1 MDNLEPWNM
10 FTNDFEPDE
19 SNMDDATVENEDEE
33 GDGGEDVPF
42 SIPSPVQNMQV
53 KEEPQEAAEE
63 MFDDDNDNNI
73 PLHFLSDAANN
84 NENNNEDDSRIRNR
98 EEDDALFDFGL
109 ESSNSQNRSLF
120 NKFSVN
126 DKDYPNLTPEDQY
139 YNAMVKFEDAV
150 IYICPACGHE
160 FSSQDAW
167 KNHLNVI
174 HLFNTRRGL
183 NFIQLDKLY
192 HECMECHKRIAMH
205 SMENLLKHK
214 FTHLP
219 FRCSKCMVCK
229 RQYKYRQDLMV
240 HLRMTHRD
248 DLIALLKKEHTKTK
262 NANTQPQTIRS
273 ILSRSD
279 GSGGPQ
285 NSARPKISI
294 GMVKENATDL
304 FDNIEVKNEVL
315 NEDEEDDM
323 MGDDSQPPPAKRPAM
338 ELPAFL
344 DDGSTN
350 GSAPDQTLTSR
361 PTKSSATDEIDA
373 SLEEYV
379 LFTCPQCGTECETQA
394 QWRQHIEYVHEFGTR
409 RGLNFRELLNQQ
421 AQCMSCNVI
430 ISNSSMRSLQ
440 VHKFSHL
447 PYKKWMSCKLCFDSF
462 NANRDIVKHLA
473 AKHHLV
479 SENNTPAAAAQNN
492 DDDSQEAFGF
502 GGGGGGGFADD
513 YEDGGGGGGGGFG
526 TSDSKNISAG
536 PDVYTTRLEERDVFE
551 QHITYICPA
560 CGKEYNDK
568 KVWRKHIVEIHKLGE
583 LENLNFENINDRQLK
598 CRECDKIITN
608 AYGIQNAQQHRMT
621 HMQYKSFAKCRLC
634 RKTYT
639 DRKGLIKH
647 LRNSHKL
654 GARGPGY
661 GQINP
666 VPSAAATNYGSSS
679 GGGGTGSGANTFKP
693 FVKKPYKIA
702 HYPPKEIVRLSN
714 YTYEIVHLIED
725 DDDDDDVTVVG
736 GYDFAKGDAHLYQ
749 NNNSP
754 YNTPPKRSSNS
765 NVEQITRH
773 KCVDCGSIF
782 PTPQALQ
789 YHIKQEHDF
798 VDYQNSSSN
807 QGTQQNE
814 EKSNDTDDLLV
825 PSRDVDVQP
834 DDHTT
839 MDCNFIYLCPQCG
852 LEFRSQ
858 IQWRRHINVEHNFDK
873 REYLGFRALD
883 KFRYQCRQCKDTVT
897 SSKLKGLQDHKFR
910 HCPYK
915 LYLKCLLCG
924 QSYNHKPNMIAHL
937 RQRHNI
943 VELADGSGGAAGSG
957 GGGGSSMESKQQRYS
972 SNLHTNSSTSKEFND
987 APARPI
993 RHTDPST
1000 NNTNRPPG
1008 LKTVEDVISFHNAV
1022 DHETITY
1029 HCPSCNQSFDSHVF
1043 WRKHIVE
1050 EHNLNSREGLN
1061 FRQLDEHHYICLQC
1075 YKRVTVT
1082 HTKGAIGQ
1090 LQSHK
1095 FRHLPYKSFSCTA
1108 CQGEFV
1114 RKQMFF
1120 KHLDK
1125 NTNKCSGINPE
1136 ASFMDGGET
1145 SSAFNNDEESG
1156 VDFNT
1161 TTTETGTSGGSSAKF
1176 SWPTRASL
1184 PAQSTNA
1191 ANSSES
1197 TTENQGCFTLNCPQC
1212 GADFD
1217 TTRGWREHIN
1227 IEHNLNN
1234 RTVLNFKKI
1243 SAKLHLCLE
1252 CNETVN
1258 GRKLRDLQVHKFK
1271 HLPYGAYLHCR
1282 YCSMKY
1288 FHISN
1293 MQEHLKNKHPNMVQ
1307 KMKNYEDDCVTLDED
1322 DEGNGEGVINNNDL
1336 EASGLD
1342 AEADDSSA
1350 GLEDVVDIDLLE
1362 AEAEIEEVDPDNVES
1377 DEQYLLG

>member
-10 FTNDFEPDE
+10 FTNDFMPDE
-19 SNMDDATVENEDEE
+19 GNVDDVSGMEAEDGEGG
-33 GDGGEDVPF
+33 GDGVPF
-42 SIPSPVQNMQV
+42 SIPSPVQDMQV
-53 KEEPQEAAEE
+53 KEEPQDVAEE
-63 MFDDDNDNNI
+63 IFDEENENI
-73 PLHFLSDAANN
+73 PFHFLSDGASNNDNN
-84 NENNNEDDSRIRNR
+84 NDDSRIRNP
-98 EEDDALFDFGL
+98 EEDDALFDFGI
-109 ESSNSQNRSLF
+109 ESSNSQNRTIF
-120 NKFSVN
+120 NKTTVA
-126 DKDYPNLTPEDQY
+126 DKDTNLAPEDQY

-174 HLFNTRRGL
+174 HLYNTRRGL

-240 HLRMTHRD
+240 HLRMNHRD
-248 DLIALLKKEHTKTK
+248 DLIALLKKEHTKPK
-262 NANTQPQTIRS
+262 NAHSQPQTIRS
-273 ILSRSD
+273 ILSRPD

-285 NSARPKISI
+285 SSIRSNISI
-294 GMVKENATDL
+294 GTIKENAADL

-315 NEDEEDDM
+315 NEDEDDTMGED
-323 MGDDSQPPPAKRPAM
+323 SLPPPSKRPAM
-338 ELPAFL
+338 DLPIFL
-344 DDGSTN
+344 EDGSTN
-350 GSAPDQTLTSR
+350 GSAGDQPIRSTN
-361 PTKSSATDEIDA
+361 KSSAVTDDIDG

-421 AQCMSCNVI
+421 AQCMGCNVI
-430 ISNSSMRSLQ
+430 LSNSSIRSLQ

-447 PYKKWMSCKLCFDSF
+447 PYKQWMSCKLCFTSF
-462 NANRDIVKHLA
+462 NSNRDIIKHLA

-479 SENNTPAAAAQNN
+479 SENNATASAAQNN
-492 DDDSQEAFGF
+492 EDDSQEAFGF
-502 GGGGGGGFADD
+502 GS
-513 YEDGGGGGGGGFG
+513 GGGGGGGDDYDDGG
-526 TSDSKNISAG
+526 SYGASDSKNLTS
-536 PDVYTTRLEERDVFE
+536 DKDLYTTRLEERDVFE

-568 KVWRKHIVEIHKLGE
+568 KVWRKHIVEVHKLGE

-654 GARGPGY
+654 GARGGF
-661 GQINP
+661 GQITP
-666 VPSAAATNYGSSS
+666 VPAAANF
-679 GGGGTGSGANTFKP
+679 GGGGGGGATFKP

-736 GYDFAKGDAHLYQ
+736 GYDFAKGDAHLYK

-754 YNTPPKRSSNS
+754 YNAPPKRSN
-765 NVEQITRH
+765 NMEQITRH

-782 PTPQALQ
+782 PTPQSLQ
-789 YHIKQEHDF
+789 HHIRKEHEF
-798 VDYQNSSSN
+798 VDYQNSPSN
-807 QGTQQNE
+807 QATQNE

-834 DDHTT
+834 DEHIT
-839 MDCNFIYLCPQCG
+839 MECNFIYLCPQCG
-852 LEFRSQ
+852 VEFRSQ
-858 IQWRRHINVEHNFDK
+858 IQWRRHINIEHNFDK
-873 REYLGFRALD
+873 RDSLGFRPLD
-883 KFRYQCRQCKDTVT
+883 KFRYQCKQCKDTVT

-943 VELADGSGGAAGSG
+943 VELVDG
-957 GGGGSSMESKQQRYS
+957 GGGGGGGASSMDSMQQRHS
-972 SNLHTNSSTSKEFND
+972 SNSHNNSSSGKEFND

-993 RHTDPST
+993 RNSDPSN

-1029 HCPSCNQSFDSHVF
+1029 HCPSCNESFDSHVF

-1050 EHNLNSREGLN
+1050 AHNLNSREGLN

-1125 NTNKCSGINPE
+1125 NTNKCSGINPD
-1136 ASFMDGGET
+1136 ASYLDAGDT
-1145 SSAFNNDEESG
+1145 STAPNNDDDSA
-1156 VDFNT
+1156 VDFNAT
-1161 TTTETGTSGGSSAKF
+1161 MAEPASGGSTSSSAKF
-1176 SWPTRASL
+1176 SWPTRTSL
-1184 PAQSTNA
+1184 PAQSNANA
-1191 ANSSES
+1191 AISES
-1197 TTENQGCFTLNCPQC
+1197 ISENQGCFTLNCPQC
-1212 GADFD
+1212 GADFE

-1243 SAKLHLCLE
+1243 SAKLHVCLE
-1252 CNETVN
+1252 CNEHVN

-1322 DEGNGEGVINNNDL
+1322 DDGNAEGINDT
-1336 EASGLD
+1336 EAGLD
-1342 AEADDSSA
+1342 GDADESNHC
-1350 GLEDVVDIDLLE
+1350 LEDIVDMDLLE

-1377 DEQYLLG
+1377 EEQYLLG